1 MTENEHTKPIEPW
14 QIALQLKHQ
23 QAVANTIRTGVRM
36 LARQTN
42 AEALS
47 EELEMIQELADELHE
62 EIGALRDRIE
72 E

>member
-1 MTENEHTKPIEPW
+1 MTENEHTKSIESW

-23 QAVANTIRTGVRM
+23 QAVANTIRTTVRI
-36 LARQTN
+36 LAKQAN

-47 EELEMIQELADELHE
+47 DELEMIQELADELHE

>member
-23 QAVANTIRTGVRM
+23 QAVANTIRTAVRM

-42 AEALS
+42 AEALFVACMGFIRWLRPGS
-47 EELEMIQELADELHE
+47 VLA
-62 EIGALRDRIE
+62 
-72 E
+72 